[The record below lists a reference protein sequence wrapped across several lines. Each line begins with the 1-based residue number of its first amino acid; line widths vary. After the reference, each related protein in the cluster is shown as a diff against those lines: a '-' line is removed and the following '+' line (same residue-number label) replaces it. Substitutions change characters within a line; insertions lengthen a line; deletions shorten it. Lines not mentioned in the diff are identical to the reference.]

1 MHGLIFLFR
10 WRGEKDDR
18 ATVTPGPG
26 VFFASQM
33 IPNACATQAILS
45 VLMNCPSISLG
56 EEMTAFKAFT
66 KDFPPD
72 VKGLAIS
79 NSDLLRRVH
88 NSFARAEPTVSEER
102 RASKEEDEVYHF
114 ISYVPVDGKLY
125 ELDGLK
131 AGTPSL
137 YPLQPPAVDCHGSLR
152 TPPRL
157 SLFTHTSHP
166 APASAP
172 LALGGAH
179 LPRRRW
185 PGRGLARRSHSRH
198 PGAGSGFGVGARAL
212 GLSLGSA
219 GVEPRFG

>member
-1 MHGLIFLFR
+1 VHELWSLDKESMAEVGPVHGLIFLFR

-18 ATVTPGPG
+18 ATVNPGPG

-137 YPLQPPAVDCHGSLR
+137 YPV
-152 TPPRL
+152 
-157 SLFTHTSHP
+157 
-166 APASAP
+166 
-172 LALGGAH
+172 
-179 LPRRRW
+179 
-185 PGRGLARRSHSRH
+185 
-198 PGAGSGFGVGARAL
+198 
-212 GLSLGSA
+212 
-219 GVEPRFG
+219 

>member
-1 MHGLIFLFR
+1 MAEVGPVHGLIFLFR

-18 ATVTPGPG
+18 ATVTPGPS

-114 ISYVPVDGKLY
+114 ISYVPVNGKLY

-137 YPLQPPAVDCHGSLR
+137 YPSSC
-152 TPPRL
+152 RL
-157 SLFTHTSHP
+157 SSDNPTALALHTPSTLP
-166 APASAP
+166 LP
-172 LALGGAH
+172 LAPWL
-179 LPRRRW
+179 
-185 PGRGLARRSHSRH
+185 
-198 PGAGSGFGVGARAL
+198 
-212 GLSLGSA
+212 
-219 GVEPRFG
+219 